1 MTVKKAADSKA
12 GIDRKKRN
20 LLLDIILS
28 VLVLFLAVS
37 LLSKL
42 GTGYATFFGYKPIYI
57 LTDSMEPV
65 VPAGSWVVGVPV
77 RGEEIEVGD
86 VAAYRKENGTKLQ
99 PMIIHRVAGITES
112 GFIFQGDNNEQ
123 PDSQIVRAD
132 QIIYRIIYP
141 DVSKDKRFLACFTG
155 ISDSIRQIPFV
166 TTL

>member
-1 MTVKKAADSKA
+1 MGGVSGRRLKRAADSKA

-37 LLSKL
+37 LLSKIA
-42 GTGYATFFGYKPIYI
+42 TGYATFFGYKPIYI

-65 VPAGSWVVGVPV
+65 IPAGSWVVGVPAC
-77 RGEEIEVGD
+77 GKEIAVGD

-99 PMIIHRVAGITES
+99 PMVIHRVAGITES
-112 GFIFQGDNNEQ
+112 GFIFQGDNNEL

-132 QIIYRIIYP
+132 QIMYRIIYP
-141 DVSKDKRFLACFTG
+141 D
-155 ISDSIRQIPFV
+155 ISQE
-166 TTL
+166 